1 MIDYLRR
8 LIFFVG
14 FRGTIGTLGRSAT
27 GNFLFTNFDLI
38 VVTWVLVGRVAS
50 PAGSTEVVGIAE
62 SSNVWHGKAQ

>member
-14 FRGTIGTLGRSAT
+14 FRGTIGAVSRSPT
-27 GNFLFTNFDLI
+27 VNCLFTNVDLLLAI
-38 VVTWVLVGRVAS
+38 WVLVARLAS
-50 PAGSTEVVGIAE
+50 AAQSTKAVDIAE

>member
-14 FRGTIGTLGRSAT
+14 FRGTIGALSRSAT
-27 GNFLFTNFDLI
+27 VNFLFTIFDLL
-38 VVTWVLVGRVAS
+38 VVIWVLVARAAS
-50 PAGSTEVVGIAE
+50 AAVSTKAVGIAE